1 MFIKKRSYYDP
12 PLQMSTLWL
21 MNDSMKGLLN
31 HDGALCVNSLT
42 KGPHRHCLCDLTA
55 TTQLIHSV
63 LFIPVKRPAARYCL
77 TGLSP
82 TSCHGQCF
90 IATFLPGSKALCA
103 HTPVGHYGRDEVL
116 IIHVIMLQLELQT
129 RSSDSMGRSC
139 RAKPHSGPLL
149 ELYCLWHVFGVKE

>member
-1 MFIKKRSYYDP
+1 MITLRLKNGVNE
-12 PLQMSTLWL
+12 MSEWE
-21 MNDSMKGLLN
+21 DDRMKGLLN
-31 HDGALCVNSLT
+31 HGGALCVNPPT
-42 KGPHRHCLCDLTA
+42 KGAHRHCLCDLKA

-63 LFIPVKRPAARYCL
+63 PIISVQRPAVRCCL

-82 TSCHGQCF
+82 TSCHGQRF

-103 HTPVGHYGRDEVL
+103 HTLVGHYGRDRVL

-139 RAKPHSGPLL
+139 RAEPHSGPLL